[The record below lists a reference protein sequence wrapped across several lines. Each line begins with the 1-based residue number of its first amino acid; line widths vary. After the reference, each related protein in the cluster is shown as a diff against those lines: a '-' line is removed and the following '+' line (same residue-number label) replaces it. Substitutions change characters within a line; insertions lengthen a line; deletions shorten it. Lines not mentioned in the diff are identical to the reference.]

1 MTAASSS
8 PALNSLTNAAA
19 TATVTPGLTTGSDN
33 TSSLQHASVK
43 DAQLGD
49 DFVSLVFNE
58 SDEDDDDDDDDSEAD
73 DEDDTEDEASEK
85 EGLSPIP
92 PY

>member
-8 PALNSLTNAAA
+8 PALNSLTDAAA
-19 TATVTPGLTTGSDN
+19 TSTVTPGLTTGSDN
-33 TSSLQHASVK
+33 TSSPQHASVR

-58 SDEDDDDDDDDSEAD
+58 SDEDDDDDDDSEAD

-85 EGLSPIP
+85 ESLSPIP
-92 PY
+92 LY

>member
-33 TSSLQHASVK
+33 TSSPQHASVK

-58 SDEDDDDDDDDSEAD
+58 SDEDDDDDDSEAD

>member
-33 TSSLQHASVK
+33 TSSPQHASVK

-58 SDEDDDDDDDDSEAD
+58 SDEDDDDNDDDSEAD

>member
-33 TSSLQHASVK
+33 TSSPQHASVK

-58 SDEDDDDDDDDSEAD
+58 SDEDDDDDDGEAD